1 MLTSPA
7 HFEFRSR
14 TVTVMGLGGFG
25 GGVGAV
31 RFLAEAGAKVIVT
44 DLRSEAELLPSL
56 AKLDS
61 SWPVTLRLGRHDEA
75 DFRNTDLVVVSPAVP
90 RESSFLAVA
99 READVP
105 LTSEM
110 NLFWERNRGRVLA
123 VTGSNGKSTTT
134 ALTHAILAVRSPGP
148 CGLGDSHRGLNRP
161 SHKGLGY
168 GGCWL
173 GGNIGISLLPEVRQ
187 IQPEDWVVLELSSF
201 QLEDLAPLRPQP
213 EIAVVTNFSPNHLDR
228 HVTVEAYRTAKQN
241 LLRWQTADQF
251 AVVNAGSEVASWPTA
266 ATRLRFGPAD
276 EYRLGVFDEGSE
288 VLTRLPTDLGG
299 EQRLPLGRWLRLPG
313 PHNWQNAQAA
323 IAAALATGASVSAIE
338 QAVATFRGLAHRLEF
353 VAEVNGRRY
362 FNDSKSTT
370 PEATVLALQSFD
382 EPIVLLAG
390 GYDKQIDL
398 SAIASVAVSRC
409 RAVALLGQTGPQLG
423 RLIEAAARVANVV
436 GPNCRGFESLEPA
449 VAWSL
454 QSSSPGDVVLLSPGC
469 ASYDWFQNYIER
481 GEQFSALVQRTGNEV
496 SRKGVETQRRPTN

>member
-1 MLTSPA
+1 MPA
-7 HFEFRSR
+7 PTTNLEFRDR

-44 DLRSEAELLPSL
+44 DLRSEEELRPSL
-56 AKLDS
+56 AQIDPA
-61 SWPVTLRLGRHDEA
+61 WPITLRLGHHAEA
-75 DFRNTDLVVVSPAVP
+75 DFRNSDLVVVSPAVP
-90 RESSFLAVA
+90 KNSPYLAVA
-99 READVP
+99 RDAGIP

-123 VTGSNGKSTTT
+123 ITGSNGKSTTT
-134 ALTHAILAVRSPGP
+134 ALTHAILSGLRVPCSPGP
-148 CGLGDSHRGLNRP
+148 CGLDDSIQSQNQP
-161 SHKGLGY
+161 SHKGSDY
-168 GGCWL
+168 RRCWL

-187 IQPEDWVVLELSSF
+187 IQPDDWVVLELSSF

-213 EIAVVTNFSPNHLDR
+213 EIAVATNFSPNHLDR
-228 HVTVEAYRTAKQN
+228 HGTVEAYRAAKQN
-241 LLRWQTADQF
+241 VLSWQTAEQF
-251 AVVNAGSEVASWPTA
+251 AVVNSLSEVATWPTA
-266 ATRLRFGPAD
+266 AIRLRFGPAD
-276 EYRLGVFDEGSE
+276 EKQFGVFGEGLEVMARMPSE
-288 VLTRLPTDLGG
+288 PSRELRI
-299 EQRLPLGRWLRLPG
+299 PLRRWLRLPG
-313 PHNWQNAQAA
+313 THNWQNAQAA
-323 IAAALATGASVSAIE
+323 IAAALAAGATLEAIE
-338 QAVATFRGLAHRLEF
+338 KGVSNFRGLPHRLEF
-353 VAEVNGRRY
+353 VAEVHGRRC

-398 SAIASVAVSRC
+398 SAIAATAVTRC

-423 RLIEAAARVANVV
+423 TLIEQAARAANVT
-436 GPNCRGFESLEPA
+436 GPICRGFESLAPA

-454 QSSSPGDVVLLSPGC
+454 QESVPGDIVLLSPGC

-481 GEQFSALVQRTGNEV
+481 GEQFAALIEQAASGSDTA
-496 SRKGVETQRRPTN
+496 

>member
-1 MLTSPA
+1 
-7 HFEFRSR
+7 
-14 TVTVMGLGGFG
+14 MGLGGFG

-31 RFLAEAGAKVIVT
+31 RFLAEAGAKIILT
-44 DLRSEAELLPSL
+44 DLRTETELRPSL
-56 AKLDS
+56 AQLDS
-61 SWPVTLRLGRHDEA
+61 SWPVTLRLGQHDEA
-75 DFRNTDLVVVSPAVP
+75 DFRDTDLVVVSPAVP
-90 RESSFLAVA
+90 KKSPFLAVA
-99 READVP
+99 RENGIP

-134 ALTHAILAVRSPGP
+134 AMIHAILAYHITVPRPLGSGP
-148 CGLGDSHRGLNRP
+148 SESRPLSNGRGTASALRR
-161 SHKGLGY
+161 
-168 GGCWL
+168 CWL
-173 GGNIGISLLPEVRQ
+173 GGNIGISLLPEVRR

-201 QLEDLAPLRPQP
+201 QLEDLAPLRPRP

-228 HVTVEAYRTAKQN
+228 HGTVDDYRTAKQN
-241 LLRWQTADQF
+241 LLRWQTANQF
-251 AVVNAGSEVASWPTA
+251 AVLNAESEVATWPTTA
-266 ATRLRFGPAD
+266 IRLMFGPSDEHRFG
-276 EYRLGVFDEGSE
+276 VFGEHTE
-288 VLTRLPTDLGG
+288 VIARLPSELGG
-299 EQRLPLGRWLRLPG
+299 EQQLPISQWLRLPG
-313 PHNWQNAQAA
+313 THNWQNAQAA
-323 IAAALATGASVSAIE
+323 IAAALAAGASVAAIE
-338 QAVATFRGLAHRLEF
+338 QAVSSFRGLPHRLEF
-353 VAEVNGRRY
+353 VAEVDGRRC

-398 SAIASVAVSRC
+398 SAIASAAVSRC

-423 RLIEAAARVANVV
+423 RLIEAAARAANVV
-436 GPNCRGFESLEPA
+436 GPICRGFESLESA

-481 GEQFSALVQRTGNEV
+481 GEQFSNLVQRTGQAA
-496 SRKGVETQRRPTN
+496 SRRDAEAQRKPTN

>member
-7 HFEFRSR
+7 HFEFQGR

-25 GGVGAV
+25 GGLGAV
-31 RFLAEAGAKVIVT
+31 RFLAEAGAKILVT
-44 DLRSEAELLPSL
+44 DLRSETELQPSL
-56 AKLDS
+56 AQLDS
-61 SWPVTLRLGRHDEA
+61 SWPVTLRLGQHDEA
-75 DFRNTDLVVVSPAVP
+75 DFRDTDLIVVSPAVP
-90 RESSFLAVA
+90 KESPFLAVA
-99 READVP
+99 RERGIP

-134 ALTHAILAVRSPGP
+134 VLTHAILDAARQTNLKSE
-148 CGLGDSHRGLNRP
+148 RGI
-161 SHKGLGY
+161 S
-168 GGCWL
+168 GCWL
-173 GGNIGISLLPEVRQ
+173 GGNIGISLLPEVRR

-201 QLEDLAPLRPQP
+201 QLEDLAPLRPRP

-228 HVTVEAYRTAKQN
+228 HGTVEAYRTAKQN

-251 AVVNAGSEVASWPTA
+251 AVVNSESEVATWPTA
-266 ATRLRFGPAD
+266 ATRLRFGPI
-276 EYRLGVFDEGSE
+276 EEHRLGVFGDGSE
-288 VLTRLPTDLGG
+288 VIARLPLELGG

-313 PHNWQNAQAA
+313 THNWQNAQAA
-323 IAAALATGASVSAIE
+323 IAAALVTGASVAAIE
-338 QAVATFRGLAHRLEF
+338 QAVSSFRGLQHRLEI
-353 VAEVNGRRY
+353 VAEVDGRRY

-409 RAVALLGQTGPQLG
+409 RAVALIGQTGPQLG

-436 GPNCRGFESLEPA
+436 GPTCRGFESLEQA

-481 GEQFSALVQRTGNEV
+481 GEQFSTLVQRMGQDV
-496 SRKGVETQRRPTN
+496 SRRDAETQRKPANGQDS

>member
-7 HFEFRSR
+7 DFEFHGR

-31 RFLAEAGAKVIVT
+31 RFLAEAGANVILT
-44 DLRSEAELLPSL
+44 DLRTEAELRPSL
-56 AKLDS
+56 AQLDL

-75 DFRNTDLVVVSPAVP
+75 DFCDTDLVVVSPAVP
-90 RESSFLAVA
+90 KESPFLAVA
-99 READVP
+99 RERGIP

-134 ALTHAILAVRSPGP
+134 ALTHAILDIARLASSK
-148 CGLGDSHRGLNRP
+148 CERGI
-161 SHKGLGY
+161 S
-168 GGCWL
+168 GCWL
-173 GGNIGISLLPEVRQ
+173 GGNIGISLLPEVRR

-201 QLEDLAPLRPQP
+201 QLEDLAPLQPRP

-228 HVTVEAYRTAKQN
+228 HGTVEAYRAAKQN
-241 LLRWQTADQF
+241 LMRWQTVDQF
-251 AVVNAGSEVASWPTA
+251 AVVNSESEVATWPTA
-266 ATRLRFGPAD
+266 ATRLQFGPSD
-276 EYRLGVFDEGSE
+276 EHRLGVFGESSE
-288 VLTRLPTDLGG
+288 VLTRLPAELGG

-313 PHNWQNAQAA
+313 THNWQNAQAA
-323 IAAALATGASVSAIE
+323 IAAALAAGASVAAIE
-338 QAVATFRGLAHRLEF
+338 QAVCSFRGLPHRLEF
-353 VAEVNGRRY
+353 VAEVDGRRC

-370 PEATVLALQSFD
+370 PEATILALQSFD

-398 SAIASVAVSRC
+398 SAIASAAVSRC

-423 RLIEAAARVANVV
+423 RLIEAAARAANVV
-436 GPNCRGFESLEPA
+436 GPTCRGFESLEPA

-481 GEQFSALVQRTGNEV
+481 GERFSAMVQRRGQTFHAKDV
-496 SRKGVETQRRPTN
+496 KTQRTPIN

>member
-1 MLTSPA
+1 MLPSLTD
-7 HFEFRSR
+7 FEFRNR

-25 GGVGAV
+25 GGVGAI

-44 DLRSEAELLPSL
+44 DLRSETELHPSL
-56 AKLDS
+56 AQLDS

-75 DFRNTDLVVVSPAVP
+75 DFCNTDLIVVSPAVAK
-90 RESSFLAVA
+90 ESRFLAVA
-99 READVP
+99 RDAGVP

-134 ALTHAILAVRSPGP
+134 ALTHAILAACSSGP
-148 CGLGDSHRGLNRP
+148 CGLGDSHSIRNRP
-161 SHKGLGY
+161 NHKGSDY

-201 QLEDLAPLRPQP
+201 QLEDLAPLRPRP

-228 HVTVEAYRTAKQN
+228 HGTVESYREAKHN
-241 LLRWQTADQF
+241 LLRWQTAEQF
-251 AVVNAGSEVASWPTA
+251 AILNAQSEVASWQTA
-266 ATRLRFGPAD
+266 ATRLRFGPVD
-276 EYRLGVFDEGSE
+276 DHRLGVFGAGSE

-313 PHNWQNAQAA
+313 THNWQNAQAA
-323 IAAALATGASVSAIE
+323 IAGALVVGASVAAIE
-338 QAVATFRGLAHRLEF
+338 HAVSSFRGLPHRLEF
-353 VAEVNGRRY
+353 VAEVHGCHC

-398 SAIASVAVSRC
+398 SAIASTAVSRC

-423 RLIEAAARVANVV
+423 RLIEAAARTANVV
-436 GPNCRGFESLEPA
+436 GPTCRGFGSLEPA

-454 QSSSPGDVVLLSPGC
+454 QESVPGDIVLLSPGC

-481 GEQFSALVQRTGNEV
+481 GEQFSSLVQRTRQDV
-496 SRKGVETQRRPTN
+496 SRRDAET